1 MADSCDP
8 DFEKIRVLFVKEGK
22 GKSSFH
28 CVSPHQCYFL
38 KFKPQ

>member
-8 DFEKIRVLFVKEGK
+8 DFEKIRILSVKEGK
-22 GKSSFH
+22 GKSSSH